1 MNNGYGQS
9 RKENVLLL
17 KKMCQMQLKSTAA
30 YKTGG
35 DPQVLE
41 KILKASKPAGCAR
54 FQKKPHLML
63 LNFDTDI
70 I

>member
-17 KKMCQMQLKSTAA
+17 KKMCQMSLKSTAA

-35 DPQVLE
+35 NPQVLE

-54 FQKKPHLML
+54 FH
-63 LNFDTDI
+63 
-70 I
+70 